1 MLWSRKEDM
10 LFHNSSPRAGT
21 PGGAPP
27 AGDGAEK
34 PIVLLGRFMR
44 ADRSEHACRARDI
57 TTETVRICS
66 EAEVALGERI
76 IAYLDDIGRLEGVV
90 TEVDENGFL
99 LKLMLGR
106 LGREKLQQ
114 KLEWV
119 RSKARGEGREKRRY
133 ERFQP
138 KDSRSCLLLED
149 GRKYPCEVLDIS
161 VAGASV
167 KADVLPAI
175 GTPVQLGKTR
185 GRVVRHHLQ
194 GFAIEFVRLLPMEQL
209 RREIA

>member
-1 MLWSRKEDM
+1 MLWNRKVDM
-10 LFHNSSPRAGT
+10 LFHNSPRAGVS
-21 PGGAPP
+21 GSAL
-27 AGDGAEK
+27 AEGQKADK

-44 ADRSEHACRARDI
+44 ADHSEHACRARDI
-57 TTETVRICS
+57 TTESVRICS

-90 TEVDENGFL
+90 TEIDENGFL

-114 KLEWV
+114 KLDWV
-119 RSKARGEGREKRRY
+119 RRKMRGEGRERRRY
-133 ERFQP
+133 ERYQP

-149 GRKYPCEVLDIS
+149 GRKYPCTVLDIS

-175 GTPVQLGKTR
+175 GTPVRLGKTP
-185 GRVVRHHLQ
+185 GRVVRHHSE
-194 GFAIEFVRLLPMEQL
+194 GFAIEFVRLMPMEQL
-209 RREIA
+209 RRQIA

>member
-10 LFHNSSPRAGT
+10 LFHNSPRAGASAEMPAESDDT
-21 PGGAPP
+21 AP
-27 AGDGAEK
+27 

-44 ADRSEHACRARDI
+44 ADRSEHTCRARDI
-57 TTETVRICS
+57 TTEAVRICS
-66 EAEVALGERI
+66 DVEVAPGERI
-76 IAYLDDIGRLEGVV
+76 IAYLDDVGRLEGVV
-90 TEVDENGFL
+90 TETGEDGFR
-99 LKLMLGR
+99 LKLALGR
-106 LGREKLQQ
+106 LGREKLRQ

-133 ERFQP
+133 ERYQP

-149 GRKYPCEVLDIS
+149 GRRYPCEVLDIS

-175 GTPVQLGKTR
+175 GTLVQLGKTR
-185 GRVVRHHLQ
+185 GRVVRHHSE

-209 RREIA
+209 RRQIA